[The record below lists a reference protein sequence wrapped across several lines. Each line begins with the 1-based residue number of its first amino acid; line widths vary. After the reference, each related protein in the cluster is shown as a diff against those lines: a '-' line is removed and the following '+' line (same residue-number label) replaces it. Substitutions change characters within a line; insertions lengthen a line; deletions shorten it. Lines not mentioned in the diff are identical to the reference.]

1 MCNRDIRPT
10 TSTKVAAV
18 RHLYGLALAS
28 ITTMA
33 LFFGGAWGYERLLGL
48 SALSGKTSALPAAG
62 GSLLSNTS
70 VLYALAALVA
80 TGLLIGIG
88 VAAPWMSPLASGL
101 PGLLLIGWT
110 GMYLTSVS
118 HATELIPLR
127 SHAFGAGW
135 EALLFSGTLGELGLV
150 MIIPM
155 FVPSRWR
162 RRRDEAETA
171 EADDYLADLTRN
183 AKTGELAPAVTGGT
197 PMTSIVTPVTRPR
210 GGESPL
216 PTTRNART
224 RPPD

>member
-1 MCNRDIRPT
+1 
-10 TSTKVAAV
+10 V
-18 RHLYGLALAS
+18 RHLYGIALAS

-33 LFFGGAWGYERLLGL
+33 LFFGGAWGYERLLSL
-48 SALSGKTSALPAAG
+48 SPLSGKTSALPAAG
-62 GSLLSNTS
+62 GSLLSNAN
-70 VLYALAALVA
+70 VLYALAVLVV

-88 VAAPWMSPLASGL
+88 VAAPWISPLASGL

-110 GMYLTSVS
+110 GLYLTSVS

-162 RRRDEAETA
+162 NRRDEPETA
-171 EADDYLADLTRN
+171 EADDFLADLTRN
-183 AKTGELAPAVTGGT
+183 AKTGEHAPAVTGGT
-197 PMTSIVTPVTRPR
+197 PVTSIITPVTRPR
-210 GGESPL
+210 GL
-216 PTTRNART
+216 RM
-224 RPPD
+224 

>member
-1 MCNRDIRPT
+1 M
-10 TSTKVAAV
+10 
-18 RHLYGLALAS
+18 ALAS
-28 ITTMA
+28 ITTLA
-33 LFFGGAWGYERLLGL
+33 LFFGGAWGYARLLSL

-62 GSLLSNTS
+62 GSLLSNTN

-80 TGLLIGIG
+80 TGLLVGIGI
-88 VAAPWMSPLASGL
+88 AAPRISPLASGL

-110 GMYLTSVS
+110 GIYLTSVS

-162 RRRDEAETA
+162 KRRDGAETA
-171 EADDYLADLTRN
+171 DADDFLADLTSN

-197 PMTSIVTPVTRPR
+197 PVTSIITPVTRPR
-210 GGESPL
+210 RSESPFPSL
-216 PTTRNART
+216 EQ
-224 RPPD
+224 RPPAAPPTI